1 MQSMV
6 NSEDL
11 PSIVHCLGS
20 IMIPVLDRP
29 LQLFV
34 AECIPTGTWPQDGLW
49 LTTVAPLRAVGTFC
63 FLRWSNV
70 ERVLCFPPRKG

>member
-11 PSIVHCLGS
+11 PSIVHCLG
-20 IMIPVLDRP
+20 RP